1 MSWIKHFSPPLGYIT
16 SITNPTPCHW
26 MEQLFKNQA
35 LSLCILTHLIIL
47 ATNYEEGIHV
57 IPILWMRILR
67 TKEAY
72 QCAHSHT
79 ASKW

>member
-1 MSWIKHFSPPLGYIT
+1 
-16 SITNPTPCHW
+16 